1 MKMNR
6 IAAAA
11 LAGTMLTAPVLAEDA
26 AWTPPTVT
34 QEEMDAVQ
42 LGERILM
49 RGTEGDDVRLVQQRL
64 YDLGYLTD
72 KVDGKFGLQTQKA
85 VRAFQ
90 RAHKL
95 EKVDG
100 KVGRQTLAVLFG
112 DDVIAL
118 PTPTPSPT
126 PSPSPTPVPTATPVP
141 THAPTATPDLAN
153 APFAMRKANV
163 SIDGKS
169 VDLILGKSEQGET
182 LYPLCGVMSR
192 MGYDCTWDEKGGW
205 QLVEAETGVQCAVM
219 TDGTQGLCKDA
230 MALVNGVILL
240 TDDEHVIYAY
250 GGEAYLNAGM
260 LTKLGVEVSE
270 VGELIILEKAL

>member
-11 LAGTMLTAPVLAEDA
+11 LAGAMLVAPVLAEDT

-34 QEEMDAVQ
+34 QEEMDAVH

-49 RGTEGDDVRLVQQRL
+49 RGTEGDDVRLIQQRL
-64 YDLGYLTD
+64 YDLGYLAD
-72 KVDGKFGLQTQKA
+72 DVDGKFGLQTQKA

-100 KVGRQTLAVLFG
+100 KVGKKTIAALFG
-112 DDVIAL
+112 DNVIAL

-126 PSPSPTPVPTATPVP
+126 PSPTPTPVPTATP
-141 THAPTATPDLAN
+141 TAKPDLTK
-153 APFAMRKANV
+153 APFAMREADV
-163 SIDGKS
+163 SIEGKS
-169 VDLILGKSEQGET
+169 VDLVLGQSEQGET
-182 LYPLCGVMSR
+182 LYPLCGVMKYF
-192 MGYDCTWDEKGGW
+192 GYDCTWDEKGGW
-205 QLVEAETGVQCAVM
+205 QLVEEETGAQCAVM

-230 MALVNGVILL
+230 MMLVNGVILL
-240 TDDEHVIYAY
+240 TDDEHVVYAY
-250 GGEAYLNAGM
+250 GGEAYLNAA
-260 LTKLGVEVSE
+260 LFAKLGVEVSE
-270 VGELIILEKAL
+270 AGELIVLEKAL

>member
-11 LAGTMLTAPVLAEDA
+11 LAGAMLAAPVLAEDT

-34 QEEMDAVQ
+34 QEEMDAVH

-49 RGTEGDDVRLVQQRL
+49 RGTEGDDVRLIQQRL
-64 YDLGYLTD
+64 YDLGYLAD
-72 KVDGKFGLQTQKA
+72 DVDGKFGLQTQKA

-100 KVGRQTLAVLFG
+100 KVGKKTIAALFG
-112 DDVIAL
+112 DNVIAL

-126 PSPSPTPVPTATPVP
+126 PSPTPTPVPTATP
-141 THAPTATPDLAN
+141 TAKPDLTK
-153 APFAMRKANV
+153 APFAMREADV
-163 SIDGKS
+163 SIEGKS
-169 VDLILGKSEQGET
+169 VDLVLGQSEQGET
-182 LYPLCGVMSR
+182 LYPLCGVMKYF
-192 MGYDCTWDEKGGW
+192 GYDCTWDEKGGW
-205 QLVEAETGVQCAVM
+205 QLVEEETGAQCAVM

-230 MALVNGVILL
+230 MMLVNGVILL

-250 GGEAYLNAGM
+250 GGEAYLNAA
-260 LTKLGVEVSE
+260 LFAKLGVEVSE
-270 VGELIILEKAL
+270 AGERIVLEKAL

>member
-11 LAGTMLTAPVLAEDA
+11 LAGAMLAAPVLAEDT

-34 QEEMDAVQ
+34 QEEMDAVH

-64 YDLGYLTD
+64 YDLGYLAD
-72 KVDGKFGLQTQKA
+72 DVDGKFGLQTQKA

-95 EKVDG
+95 EKIDG
-100 KVGRQTLAVLFG
+100 KVGKKTIAALFG
-112 DDVIAL
+112 DNVIAL

-126 PSPSPTPVPTATPVP
+126 PSPTPTPVPTATP
-141 THAPTATPDLAN
+141 TAKPDLTK
-153 APFAMRKANV
+153 APFAMREADV
-163 SIDGKS
+163 SIEGKN
-169 VDLILGKSEQGET
+169 VDLVLGQSEQGET
-182 LYPLCGVMSR
+182 LYPLCGVMKYF
-192 MGYDCTWDEKGGW
+192 GYDCTWDEKGGW
-205 QLVEAETGVQCAVM
+205 QLVEEETGAQCAVM

-230 MALVNGVILL
+230 MMLVNGVILL
-240 TDDEHVIYAY
+240 TDDEHVVYAY
-250 GGEAYLNAGM
+250 GGEAYLNAA
-260 LTKLGVEVSE
+260 LFAKLGVEVSE
-270 VGELIILEKAL
+270 AGELTILEKAL

>member
-11 LAGTMLTAPVLAEDA
+11 LAGAMLAAPVLAEDT

-34 QEEMDAVQ
+34 QEEMDAVH

-49 RGTEGDDVRLVQQRL
+49 RGTEGDDVRLIQQRL
-64 YDLGYLTD
+64 YDLGYLAD
-72 KVDGKFGLQTQKA
+72 DVDGKFGLQTQKA

-100 KVGRQTLAVLFG
+100 KVGKKTIAALFG
-112 DDVIAL
+112 DNVIAL

-126 PSPSPTPVPTATPVP
+126 PSPTPTPVPTATP
-141 THAPTATPDLAN
+141 TAKPDLTK
-153 APFAMRKANV
+153 APFAMREAEV
-163 SIDGKS
+163 SIEGKS
-169 VDLILGKSEQGET
+169 VELVLGQSEQGET
-182 LYPLCGVMSR
+182 LYPLCGVMKHF
-192 MGYDCTWDEKGGW
+192 GYDCTWDEKGGW
-205 QLVEAETGVQCAVM
+205 QLVEEETGAQCAVM

-230 MALVNGVILL
+230 MMLVNGVILL
-240 TDDEHVIYAY
+240 TDDEHVVYAY
-250 GGEAYLNAGM
+250 GGEAYLNAA
-260 LTKLGVEVSE
+260 LFAKLGVEVSE
-270 VGELIILEKAL
+270 AGELIVLEKAL

>member
-11 LAGTMLTAPVLAEDA
+11 LAGTMLTAPVLAADA

-126 PSPSPTPVPTATPVP
+126 PSPSPTPVPTATP
-141 THAPTATPDLAN
+141 TTKPDLTK
-153 APFAMRKANV
+153 APFAMREADV
-163 SIDGKS
+163 SIEGKN
-169 VDLILGKSEQGET
+169 VDLVLGQSEQGET
-182 LYPLCGVMSR
+182 LYPLCGVMKYF
-192 MGYDCTWDEKGGW
+192 GYDCTWDEKGGW

-270 VGELIILEKAL
+270 VGELIILEKAV

>member
-1 MKMNR
+1 
-6 IAAAA
+6 
-11 LAGTMLTAPVLAEDA
+11 
-26 AWTPPTVT
+26 
-34 QEEMDAVQ
+34 
-42 LGERILM
+42 
-49 RGTEGDDVRLVQQRL
+49 
-64 YDLGYLTD
+64 
-72 KVDGKFGLQTQKA
+72 
-85 VRAFQ
+85 
-90 RAHKL
+90 
-95 EKVDG
+95 
-100 KVGRQTLAVLFG
+100 
-112 DDVIAL
+112 
-118 PTPTPSPT
+118 
-126 PSPSPTPVPTATPVP
+126 
-141 THAPTATPDLAN
+141 
-153 APFAMRKANV
+153 MRKANV

>member
-11 LAGTMLTAPVLAEDA
+11 LAGAMLAAPVLAEDT

-34 QEEMDAVQ
+34 QEEMDAVH

-49 RGTEGDDVRLVQQRL
+49 RGTEGDDVRLIQQRL
-64 YDLGYLTD
+64 YDLGYLAD
-72 KVDGKFGLQTQKA
+72 DVDGKFGLQTQKA

-100 KVGRQTLAVLFG
+100 KVGKKTIAALFG
-112 DDVIAL
+112 DNVIAL

-126 PSPSPTPVPTATPVP
+126 PSPTPTPVPTATP
-141 THAPTATPDLAN
+141 TAKPDLTK
-153 APFAMRKANV
+153 APFAMREVDV
-163 SIDGKS
+163 SIEGKS
-169 VDLILGKSEQGET
+169 VDLVLGQSEQGET
-182 LYPLCGVMSR
+182 LYPLCGVMKYF
-192 MGYDCTWDEKGGW
+192 GYDCTWDEKGGW
-205 QLVEAETGVQCAVM
+205 QLVEEETGAQCAVM

-230 MALVNGVILL
+230 MMLVNGVILL
-240 TDDEHVIYAY
+240 TDDEHVVYAY
-250 GGEAYLNAGM
+250 GGEAYLNAA
-260 LTKLGVEVSE
+260 LFAKLGVEVLE
-270 VGELIILEKAL
+270 AGELIALEKAL

>member
-11 LAGTMLTAPVLAEDA
+11 LAGAMLAAPVLAEDT

-34 QEEMDAVQ
+34 QEEMDAVH

-49 RGTEGDDVRLVQQRL
+49 RGTEGDDVRLIQQRL
-64 YDLGYLTD
+64 YDLGYLAD
-72 KVDGKFGLQTQKA
+72 DVDGKFGLQTQKA

-100 KVGRQTLAVLFG
+100 KVGKKTIAALFG
-112 DDVIAL
+112 DNVIAL

-126 PSPSPTPVPTATPVP
+126 PSPTPTPVPTATP
-141 THAPTATPDLAN
+141 TAKPDLTK
-153 APFAMRKANV
+153 APFAMREADV
-163 SIDGKS
+163 SIEGKS
-169 VDLILGKSEQGET
+169 VDLVLGQSEQGET
-182 LYPLCGVMSR
+182 LYPLCGVMKYF
-192 MGYDCTWDEKGGW
+192 GYDCTWDEKGGW
-205 QLVEAETGVQCAVM
+205 QLVEEETGAQCAVM

-230 MALVNGVILL
+230 MMLVNGVILL
-240 TDDEHVIYAY
+240 TDDEHVVYAY
-250 GGEAYLNAGM
+250 GGEAYLNAA
-260 LTKLGVEVSE
+260 LFAKLGVEVSE
-270 VGELIILEKAL
+270 TGELMILEKAL

>member
-11 LAGTMLTAPVLAEDA
+11 LAGAMLAAPVLAEDT

-34 QEEMDAVQ
+34 QEEMDAVH

-49 RGTEGDDVRLVQQRL
+49 RGTEGDDVRLIQQRL
-64 YDLGYLTD
+64 YDLGYLAD
-72 KVDGKFGLQTQKA
+72 DVDGKFGLQTQKA

-100 KVGRQTLAVLFG
+100 KVGKKTIAALFG
-112 DDVIAL
+112 DNVIAL

-126 PSPSPTPVPTATPVP
+126 PSPTPTPVPTATP
-141 THAPTATPDLAN
+141 TAKPDLTK
-153 APFAMRKANV
+153 APFAMREADV
-163 SIDGKS
+163 SIEGKS
-169 VDLILGKSEQGET
+169 VDLVLGQSEQGET
-182 LYPLCGVMSR
+182 LYPLCGVMKYF
-192 MGYDCTWDEKGGW
+192 GYDCTWDEKGGW
-205 QLVEAETGVQCAVM
+205 QLVEEETGAQCAVM

-230 MALVNGVILL
+230 MMLVNGVILL
-240 TDDEHVIYAY
+240 TDDEHVVYAY
-250 GGEAYLNAGM
+250 GGEAYLNAP
-260 LTKLGVEVSE
+260 LFAKLGVEVSE
-270 VGELIILEKAL
+270 AGELIVLEKAL

>member
-11 LAGTMLTAPVLAEDA
+11 LAGAMLAAPVLAEDT

-34 QEEMDAVQ
+34 QEEMDAVH

-49 RGTEGDDVRLVQQRL
+49 RGTEGDDVRLIQQRL
-64 YDLGYLTD
+64 YDLGYLAD
-72 KVDGKFGLQTQKA
+72 DVDGKFGLQTQKA

-100 KVGRQTLAVLFG
+100 KVGKKTIAALFG
-112 DDVIAL
+112 DNVIAL

-126 PSPSPTPVPTATPVP
+126 PSPTPTPVPTATP
-141 THAPTATPDLAN
+141 TAKPDLTK
-153 APFAMRKANV
+153 APFAMREAGV
-163 SIDGKS
+163 SIEGKN
-169 VDLILGKSEQGET
+169 VDLVLGQSEQGET
-182 LYPLCGVMSR
+182 LYPLCGVMKYF
-192 MGYDCTWDEKGGW
+192 GYDCTWDEKGGW
-205 QLVEAETGVQCAVM
+205 QLVEEETGAQCAVM

-270 VGELIILEKAL
+270 VGELIILEKAV

>member
-11 LAGTMLTAPVLAEDA
+11 LAGAMLAAPVLAEDT

-34 QEEMDAVQ
+34 QEEMDAVH

-49 RGTEGDDVRLVQQRL
+49 RGTEGDDVRLIQQRL
-64 YDLGYLTD
+64 YDLGYLAD

-100 KVGRQTLAVLFG
+100 KVGKKTIAALFG
-112 DDVIAL
+112 DNVIAL

-126 PSPSPTPVPTATPVP
+126 PSPTPTPVPTATP
-141 THAPTATPDLAN
+141 TAKPDLTK
-153 APFAMRKANV
+153 APFAMREADV
-163 SIDGKS
+163 SIEGKS
-169 VDLILGKSEQGET
+169 VDLVLGQSEQGET
-182 LYPLCGVMSR
+182 LYPLCGVMKHI
-192 MGYDCTWDEKGGW
+192 GYDCTWDEKGGW
-205 QLVEAETGVQCAVM
+205 QLVEEETGAQCAVM

-230 MALVNGVILL
+230 MMLVNGVILL
-240 TDDEHVIYAY
+240 TDDEHVVYAY
-250 GGEAYLNAGM
+250 GGEAYLNAA
-260 LTKLGVEVSE
+260 LFAKLGVEVSE
-270 VGELIILEKAL
+270 TGELTILEKAL

>member
-90 RAHKL
+90 RAHQAGEGRRQSRQADPCRAFRRRRDCL
-95 EKVDG
+95 ADAYAQPDAVPVADPRSDG
-100 KVGRQTLAVLFG
+100 NPCSYACADRDAGFGERAVC
-112 DDVIAL
+112 D
-118 PTPTPSPT
+118 
-126 PSPSPTPVPTATPVP
+126 
-141 THAPTATPDLAN
+141 
-153 APFAMRKANV
+153 
-163 SIDGKS
+163 
-169 VDLILGKSEQGET
+169 
-182 LYPLCGVMSR
+182 
-192 MGYDCTWDEKGGW
+192 
-205 QLVEAETGVQCAVM
+205 AE
-219 TDGTQGLCKDA
+219 
-230 MALVNGVILL
+230 
-240 TDDEHVIYAY
+240 
-250 GGEAYLNAGM
+250 
-260 LTKLGVEVSE
+260 S
-270 VGELIILEKAL
+270 

>member
-11 LAGTMLTAPVLAEDA
+11 LAGAMLAAPVLAEDT

-34 QEEMDAVQ
+34 QEEMDAVH

-49 RGTEGDDVRLVQQRL
+49 RGTEGDDVRLIQQRL
-64 YDLGYLTD
+64 YDLGYLAD
-72 KVDGKFGLQTQKA
+72 DVDGKFGLQTQKA

-100 KVGRQTLAVLFG
+100 KVGKKTIAALFG
-112 DDVIAL
+112 DNVIAL

-126 PSPSPTPVPTATPVP
+126 PSPTPTPVPTATP
-141 THAPTATPDLAN
+141 TAKPDLTK
-153 APFAMRKANV
+153 APFAMREAGV
-163 SIDGKS
+163 SIEGKS
-169 VDLILGKSEQGET
+169 VDLVLGQSEQGET
-182 LYPLCGVMSR
+182 LYPLCGVMKYF
-192 MGYDCTWDEKGGW
+192 GYDCTWDEKGGW
-205 QLVEAETGVQCAVM
+205 QLVEEETGAQCAVM

-230 MALVNGVILL
+230 MMLVNGVILL
-240 TDDEHVIYAY
+240 TDDEHVVYAY
-250 GGEAYLNAGM
+250 GGEAYLNAA
-260 LTKLGVEVSE
+260 LFAKLGVEVSE
-270 VGELIILEKAL
+270 AGELIVLEKAL

>member
-1 MKMNR
+1 
-6 IAAAA
+6 
-11 LAGTMLTAPVLAEDA
+11 
-26 AWTPPTVT
+26 
-34 QEEMDAVQ
+34 
-42 LGERILM
+42 
-49 RGTEGDDVRLVQQRL
+49 
-64 YDLGYLTD
+64 
-72 KVDGKFGLQTQKA
+72 
-85 VRAFQ
+85 
-90 RAHKL
+90 
-95 EKVDG
+95 
-100 KVGRQTLAVLFG
+100 
-112 DDVIAL
+112 
-118 PTPTPSPT
+118 
-126 PSPSPTPVPTATPVP
+126 P

-153 APFAMRKANV
+153 APFTMRKANV

-169 VDLILGKSEQGET
+169 VDLILGQSEQGET

>member
-11 LAGTMLTAPVLAEDA
+11 LAGAMLAAPVLAEDT

-34 QEEMDAVQ
+34 QEEMDAVH

-49 RGTEGDDVRLVQQRL
+49 RGTEGDDVRLIQQRL
-64 YDLGYLTD
+64 YDLGYLAD
-72 KVDGKFGLQTQKA
+72 DVDGKFGLQTQKA

-100 KVGRQTLAVLFG
+100 KVGKKTIAALFG
-112 DDVIAL
+112 DNVIAL

-126 PSPSPTPVPTATPVP
+126 PSPTPTPVPTATP
-141 THAPTATPDLAN
+141 TAKPDLTK
-153 APFAMRKANV
+153 APFAMREADV
-163 SIDGKS
+163 SIEGKS
-169 VDLILGKSEQGET
+169 VDLVLGQSEQGET
-182 LYPLCGVMSR
+182 LYPLCGVMKYF
-192 MGYDCTWDEKGGW
+192 GYDCTWDEKGGW
-205 QLVEAETGVQCAVM
+205 QLVEEETGAQCAVM

-230 MALVNGVILL
+230 MMLVNGVILL
-240 TDDEHVIYAY
+240 TDDEHVVYAY
-250 GGEAYLNAGM
+250 GGEAYLNAA
-260 LTKLGVEVSE
+260 LFAKLGVEVSE
-270 VGELIILEKAL
+270 AGERIVLEKAL

>member
-11 LAGTMLTAPVLAEDA
+11 LAGAMLAAPVLAEDT

-34 QEEMDAVQ
+34 QEEMDAVH

-49 RGTEGDDVRLVQQRL
+49 RGTEGDDVRLIQQRL
-64 YDLGYLTD
+64 YDLGYLAD
-72 KVDGKFGLQTQKA
+72 DVDGKFGLQTQKA

-100 KVGRQTLAVLFG
+100 KVGKKTIAALFG
-112 DDVIAL
+112 DNVIAL

-126 PSPSPTPVPTATPVP
+126 PSPTPTPVPTATP
-141 THAPTATPDLAN
+141 TAKPDLAK
-153 APFAMRKANV
+153 APFAMRETDV
-163 SIDGKS
+163 SIEGKS
-169 VDLILGKSEQGET
+169 VDLVLGQSEQGET
-182 LYPLCGVMSR
+182 LYPLCGVMKYF
-192 MGYDCTWDEKGGW
+192 GYDCTWDEKGGW
-205 QLVEAETGVQCAVM
+205 QLVEEETGAQCAVM

-230 MALVNGVILL
+230 MMLVNGVILL
-240 TDDEHVIYAY
+240 TDDEHVVYAY
-250 GGEAYLNAGM
+250 GGEAYLNAA
-260 LTKLGVEVSE
+260 LFAKLGVEVSE
-270 VGELIILEKAL
+270 TGELIVLEKAL